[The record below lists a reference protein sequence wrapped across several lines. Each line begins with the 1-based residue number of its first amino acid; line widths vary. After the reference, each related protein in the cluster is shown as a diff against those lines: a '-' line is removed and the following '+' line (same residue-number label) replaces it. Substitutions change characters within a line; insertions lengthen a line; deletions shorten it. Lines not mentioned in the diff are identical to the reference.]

1 MSYLPVHGQ
10 VKARAFTLIEL
21 LVVIAI
27 SAILAAILLPALQSA
42 RQRGISN
49 ACMNNL
55 RECNNAVTLYSN
67 DHDGIWVI
75 THGTSSIW
83 TWYSNLA
90 NKKPR
95 YITGIDTSTDA
106 ARQGVVRCPSPLG
119 QQAGGDMYDA
129 YGLLVSADTST
140 ELGIIWSDDIYRASP
155 KMFYIRK
162 MQPRN
167 FLFSDSGGNA
177 KVNNKAAHMRN
188 HSSFRPLKSDMTGRG
203 HFWMKHSNKN
213 NMVFIDGHV
222 ESNPP
227 AECARAVYKHMLL
240 QKTVTKGT
248 AKTVYYRTFGGA
260 RRSISQKS
268 D

>member
-1 MSYLPVHGQ
+1 MSYLPEHGQ

-27 SAILAAILLPALQSA
+27 IAILAAILLPALQSA

-75 THGTSSIW
+75 THGTSSSW

-95 YITGIDTSTDA
+95 YITGINTSTDA
-106 ARQGVVRCPSPLG
+106 ARQGVVRCPSPVG
-119 QQAGGDMYDA
+119 QQAASDMYDA
-129 YGLLVSADTST
+129 YGLLVSAGTST
-140 ELGIIWSDDIYRASP
+140 EAGIWSDDIYRASP

-167 FLFSDSGGNA
+167 FLFSESGGYPSSG
-177 KVNNKAAHMRN
+177 KTMRN
-188 HSSFRPLKSDMTGRG
+188 HSHFRPLKSDLTGRG

-227 AECARAVYKHMLL
+227 AECAKAVYKHMLL

-248 AKTVYYRTFGGA
+248 AKTIYYRTFGGT